1 MNVGKNR
8 SLGDLRGSQF
18 LDAQT
23 GQPLA
28 DVDAL
33 LERLALDDTG
43 NETTSKGITRRCS
56 QYQSTVYCCLN
67 CKKRST
73 YPAPLVSLILSFGIA
88 RTLNCLTSISP
99 FSLATAA
106 TVGSVPWVTIAT
118 RGRLVFFF
126 GRVASFLAIS
136 TMSVMPQP

>member
-1 MNVGKNR
+1 MNLGKNR

-43 NETTSKGITRRCS
+43 NETTSKGITR
-56 QYQSTVYCCLN
+56 
-67 CKKRST
+67 
-73 YPAPLVSLILSFGIA
+73 
-88 RTLNCLTSISP
+88 
-99 FSLATAA
+99 
-106 TVGSVPWVTIAT
+106 
-118 RGRLVFFF
+118 
-126 GRVASFLAIS
+126 
-136 TMSVMPQP
+136 